1 MLLSAC
7 LRRATCERTCRL
19 HLCVCVFGGKMPL
32 GSPAGT
38 SAGKMFQE
46 VTANLSLTADT
57 SGDVTAAAVLELE
70 MGKNHFK

>member
-1 MLLSAC
+1 
-7 LRRATCERTCRL
+7 
-19 HLCVCVFGGKMPL
+19 MPL
-32 GSPAGT
+32 GSPAGM

-70 MGKNHFK
+70 MGKIPSHKGEIVPWKYFMKTLSHST